1 MLSRSQH
8 CQHLPQQTV
17 LEFSTCLHKSN
28 SQRCGARVADVG
40 YFSSFTAVISALCPL
55 QGSSLSLADLQA
67 LPTVTDLKMPPV
79 ALVLLCA
86 QAGES
91 QVFPF
96 GHLSACH
103 LTLTV
108 NMLCLFS
115 AFSLDNQGPS
125 KSSQNTEG
133 KSLPLGTVGTTHRQ
147 PG

>member
-1 MLSRSQH
+1 M
-8 CQHLPQQTV
+8 
-17 LEFSTCLHKSN
+17 
-28 SQRCGARVADVG
+28 ADAG
-40 YFSSFTAVISALCPL
+40 YFSSSTAVISALYPL
-55 QGSSLSLADLQA
+55 QGSSPSLAELQA
-67 LPTVTDLKMPPV
+67 LPTVTGLKMPPV

-91 QVFPF
+91 EVFPF

-115 AFSLDNQGPS
+115 AFSLDSQGPS
-125 KSSQNTEG
+125 KTSQNLAG
-133 KSLPLGTVGTTHRQ
+133 KSLPSETVGTTHRQ